1 MEQTGVAAKLQ
12 PDEELS
18 GLWKDLAI
26 KGFAGPNATWT
37 QSSAWS
43 SMLVI
48 LGKLETKSCC
58 SSRGIEIFISK
69 IHNQSFL
76 VGQCKS

>member
-37 QSSAWS
+37 VFCIVMEQYVSNTW
-43 SMLVI
+43 
-48 LGKLETKSCC
+48 
-58 SSRGIEIFISK
+58 
-69 IHNQSFL
+69 
-76 VGQCKS
+76 